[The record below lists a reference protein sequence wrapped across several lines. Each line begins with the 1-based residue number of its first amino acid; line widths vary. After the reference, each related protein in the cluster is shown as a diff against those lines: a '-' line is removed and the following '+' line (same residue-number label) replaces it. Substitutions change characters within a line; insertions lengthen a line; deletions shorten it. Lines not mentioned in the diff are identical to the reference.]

1 VNDPFTA
8 NSPLNAPAGTPRD
21 GGHASLFA
29 TALSQFERG
38 ADLIDLPDDLRSILS
53 QPKNEIIVN
62 FPVKMNDGHYRVF
75 RGYRI
80 QHSNL
85 LGPYKGGV
93 RFHPMVDLDEVK
105 ALASWMTWKSAL
117 CEIPFGGAKGGISFD
132 PKALASDELERV
144 VRRFTHALGSNIG
157 PDHDIP
163 APDLG
168 SNAQSMVWM
177 MDTYANSTGA
187 AERQNVKSIVTGKT
201 LETGGSPGREKA
213 TGQGVV
219 FCLQHWADEVGF
231 DLTGATVSIQGF
243 GNVGSATGRILQVHG
258 AKVVA
263 VADHAAAIADEDGI
277 DAFELTDWVRDH
289 GSVAGF
295 PRAMWIDPDD
305 YWAVPAD
312 VLVPAALE
320 NQVTMDNVA
329 QIQAKV
335 IVEAANGPTTPDA
348 ERALVQRGIEVL
360 PDILVNAGG
369 VVVSYFEW
377 LQNRSAQRWN
387 LDDVDHKLRDTLW
400 RACDAVGYLREELEV
415 ASRRDAA
422 YAVALRRLWVVYE
435 QRGIFP

>member
-1 VNDPFTA
+1 MTNT
-8 NSPLNAPAGTPRD
+8 
-21 GGHASLFA
+21 SLFA
-29 TALSQFERG
+29 TALAQFNRG
-38 ADLIDLPDDLRSILS
+38 ADIIDLSDDLRSILS

-62 FPVKMNDGHYRVF
+62 FPVRMNNGTYRVF

-117 CEIPFGGAKGGISFD
+117 CDIPFGGAKGGISFD
-132 PKALASDELERV
+132 PTALETDELERV
-144 VRRFTHALGSNIG
+144 VRRFTHALGTNIG

-187 AERQNVKSIVTGKT
+187 TESQNVKRIVTGKT

-231 DLTGATVSIQGF
+231 DLSGATVSIQGF

-258 AKVVA
+258 AKLVA
-263 VADHAAAIADEDGI
+263 VADHAGAITDEDGI
-277 DAFELTDWVRDH
+277 DAFELADWVREH
-289 GSVAGF
+289 GSVSGF
-295 PRAMWIDPDD
+295 PNAMWIDDED
-305 YWAVPAD
+305 FWSVPAD
-312 VLVPAALE
+312 LLVPAALE
-320 NQVTMDNVA
+320 NQITAENVGR
-329 QIQAKV
+329 IQARV
-335 IVEAANGPTTPDA
+335 IVEAANGPTTLEA
-348 ERALVQRGIEVL
+348 EKILKQRGIDVL

-377 LQNRSAQRWN
+377 LQNRSAQRWV
-387 LDDVDHKLRDTLW
+387 LEDVDFKLREILW
-400 RACDAVGYLREELEV
+400 KACDEVVDIRSELGIE
-415 ASRRDAA
+415 SRRDAA
-422 YAVALRRLWVVYE
+422 YAVALRRLQVVYQ

>member
-1 VNDPFTA
+1 MTDT
-8 NSPLNAPAGTPRD
+8 GT
-21 GGHASLFA
+21 SLFA
-29 TALSQFERG
+29 TALDQFNRG
-38 ADLIDLPDDLRSILS
+38 ADLIDLPDDLKSILA

-62 FPVKMNDGHYRVF
+62 FPVRMNDGTYRVF

-93 RFHPMVDLDEVK
+93 RFHNMVDLDEVK

-117 CEIPFGGAKGGISFD
+117 CDIPFGGAKGGISFD
-132 PKALASDELERV
+132 PTDLETDELERV

-187 AERQNVKSIVTGKT
+187 TERQNVKRIVTGKT

-231 DLTGATVSIQGF
+231 DLVGATVSIQGF

-258 AKVVA
+258 ARLVA
-263 VADHAAAIADEDGI
+263 VADHGGSITDEDGI
-277 DAFELTDWVRDH
+277 DAFELADWVREH

-295 PRAMWIDPDD
+295 PSAMWIDDED
-305 YWAVPAD
+305 FWSVPAD
-312 VLVPAALE
+312 LLVPAALE
-320 NQVTMDNVA
+320 NQVTA
-329 QIQAKV
+329 EHAGRIQARV
-335 IVEAANGPTTPDA
+335 VVEAANGPTTLEA
-348 ERALVQRGIEVL
+348 EKILAQRGIDVL

-369 VVVSYFEW
+369 VVVSYFKW
-377 LQNRSAQRWN
+377 LQNRSAERWD
-387 LDDVDHKLRDTLW
+387 LEDVDFKLRETLW
-400 RACDAVGYLREELEV
+400 KACDAVVDIRKELEIQ
-415 ASRRDAA
+415 SRRDAA
-422 YAVALRRLWVVYE
+422 YAVALRRLQVVYK

>member
-1 VNDPFTA
+1 MTDST
-8 NSPLNAPAGTPRD
+8 
-21 GGHASLFA
+21 SLFA
-29 TALSQFERG
+29 TALAQFKRG

-53 QPKNEIIVN
+53 QPKNEVIVN
-62 FPVKMNDGHYRVF
+62 FPVRMNDGSYRVF

-93 RFHPMVDLDEVK
+93 RFHSLVDLDEVK

-132 PKALASDELERV
+132 PNTLEADELERV
-144 VRRFTHALGSNIG
+144 VRRFTHALGGNIG

-177 MDTYANSTGA
+177 MDTYANSTGTT
-187 AERQNVKSIVTGKT
+187 ERQNVKRIVTGKT

-231 DLTGATVSIQGF
+231 DLAGATASLQGF
-243 GNVGSATGRILQVHG
+243 GNVGSAAGRILQVHG
-258 AKVVA
+258 TRVVA
-263 VADHAAAIADEDGI
+263 VADHGGAIADEDGI
-277 DAFELTDWVRDH
+277 DAFELTDWVREH

-312 VLVPAALE
+312 LLLPAALE
-320 NQVTMDNVA
+320 NQITVENVH
-329 QIQAKV
+329 QIQARV
-335 IVEAANGPTTPDA
+335 VVEAANGPTSLEA
-348 ERALVQRGIEVL
+348 EQVLADRGIDVL

-369 VVVSYFEW
+369 VIVSYFEW
-377 LQNRSAQRWN
+377 LQNRSAQRWS
-387 LDDVDHKLRDTLW
+387 LEDVDFKLRDTLW
-400 RACDAVGYLREELEV
+400 QACDSVADLRAELEV
-415 ASRRDAA
+415 PSRRDAA
-422 YAVALRRLWVVYE
+422 YAVALRRLQVVYK

>member
-1 VNDPFTA
+1 MTDT
-8 NSPLNAPAGTPRD
+8 GT
-21 GGHASLFA
+21 SLFA
-29 TALSQFERG
+29 TALDQFNRG

-62 FPVKMNDGHYRVF
+62 FPVRMNDGTYRVF

-93 RFHPMVDLDEVK
+93 RFHNMVDLDEVK

-117 CEIPFGGAKGGISFD
+117 CDIPFGGAKGGISFD
-132 PKALASDELERV
+132 PTVLETDELERV

-187 AERQNVKSIVTGKT
+187 TERQNVKRIVTGKT

-231 DLTGATVSIQGF
+231 DLVGATVSIQGF

-258 AKVVA
+258 ARLVA
-263 VADHAAAIADEDGI
+263 VADHGGSITDEDGI
-277 DAFELTDWVRDH
+277 DAFELADWVREH
-289 GSVAGF
+289 SSVAGF
-295 PRAMWIDPDD
+295 PSAMWIDDED
-305 YWAVPAD
+305 FWSVPAD
-312 VLVPAALE
+312 LLVPAALE
-320 NQVTMDNVA
+320 NQVTA
-329 QIQAKV
+329 EHAGRIQARV
-335 IVEAANGPTTPDA
+335 VVEAANGPTTLEA
-348 ERALVQRGIEVL
+348 EKILAQRGIDVL

-369 VVVSYFEW
+369 VIVSYFEW
-377 LQNRSAQRWN
+377 LQNRSAQRWD
-387 LDDVDHKLRDTLW
+387 LEDVDFKLRETLW
-400 RACDAVGYLREELEV
+400 KACDAVVDIRKEMEIQ
-415 ASRRDAA
+415 SRRDAA
-422 YAVALRRLWVVYE
+422 YAVALRRLQVVYK

>member
-1 VNDPFTA
+1 MSET
-8 NSPLNAPAGTPRD
+8 
-21 GGHASLFA
+21 SLFA
-29 TALSQFERG
+29 TALDQFNRG
-38 ADLIDLPDDLRSILS
+38 ADVIDLTNDLRSILS

-62 FPVKMNDGHYRVF
+62 FPVRMNDGSYRVF

-117 CEIPFGGAKGGISFD
+117 CDIPFGGAKGGISFD
-132 PKALASDELERV
+132 PTALETDELERV
-144 VRRFTHALGSNIG
+144 VRRFTHALGTNIG

-187 AERQNVKSIVTGKT
+187 TERQNVKRIVTGKT

-231 DLTGATVSIQGF
+231 DLVGATVSIQGF

-258 AKVVA
+258 ARLVA
-263 VADHAAAIADEDGI
+263 VADHAGTITDEDGI
-277 DAFELTDWVRDH
+277 DAFELADWVREH

-295 PRAMWIDPDD
+295 PGAMWIEDEDF
-305 YWAVPAD
+305 WSVPAD
-312 VLVPAALE
+312 LLIPAALE
-320 NQVTMDNVA
+320 NQITAANA
-329 QIQAKV
+329 GRIQARA
-335 IVEAANGPTTPDA
+335 IVEAANGPTTLEA
-348 ERALVQRGIEVL
+348 EKILEQRGIDVL

-377 LQNRSAQRWN
+377 LQNRSAQRWE
-387 LDDVDHKLRDTLW
+387 LEDVDFKLREILW
-400 RACDAVGYLREELEV
+400 KACDEVADIRSELDI

-422 YAVALRRLWVVYE
+422 YAVALRRLQVVYR

>member
-1 VNDPFTA
+1 MTDTGN
-8 NSPLNAPAGTPRD
+8 
-21 GGHASLFA
+21 SLFA
-29 TALSQFERG
+29 TALDQLNRG
-38 ADLIDLPDDLRSILS
+38 AEIIDLPGDLRSILS

-62 FPVKMNDGHYRVF
+62 FPVLMNDGSYRVF

-105 ALASWMTWKSAL
+105 ALATWMTWKSAL
-117 CEIPFGGAKGGISFD
+117 CDIPFGGAKGGISFD
-132 PKALASDELERV
+132 PTALEADELERV
-144 VRRFTHALGSNIG
+144 VRRFTHALGTNIG

-187 AERQNVKSIVTGKT
+187 TERQNVKRIVTGKT

-231 DLTGATVSIQGF
+231 DLVGATVSIQGF

-258 AKVVA
+258 ARLVA
-263 VADHAAAIADEDGI
+263 VADHAGAITDEDGI
-277 DAFELTDWVRDH
+277 DAFELADWVREH

-295 PRAMWIDPDD
+295 PKAMWIDDED
-305 YWAVPAD
+305 FWSVPAD
-312 VLVPAALE
+312 ILVPAALE
-320 NQVTMDNVA
+320 NQVTAANVGR
-329 QIQAKV
+329 IQARV
-335 IVEAANGPTTPDA
+335 VVEAANGPTTLEA
-348 ERALVQRGIEVL
+348 EKILEQRGIDVL

-377 LQNRSAQRWN
+377 LQNRSAQRWV
-387 LDDVDHKLRDTLW
+387 LEDVDFKLREILW
-400 RACDAVGYLREELEV
+400 KACDEVVDIRSELEI

-422 YAVALRRLWVVYE
+422 YAVALRRLQVVYE

>member
-1 VNDPFTA
+1 MTD
-8 NSPLNAPAGTPRD
+8 AGT
-21 GGHASLFA
+21 SLFA
-29 TALSQFERG
+29 TALDQFNRG

-62 FPVKMNDGHYRVF
+62 FPVRMNDGTYRVF

-93 RFHPMVDLDEVK
+93 RFHNMVDLDEVK

-117 CEIPFGGAKGGISFD
+117 CDIPFGGAKGGISFD
-132 PKALASDELERV
+132 PTVLETDELERV

-187 AERQNVKSIVTGKT
+187 TERQNVKRIVTGKT

-231 DLTGATVSIQGF
+231 DLVGATVSIQGF

-258 AKVVA
+258 ARLVA
-263 VADHAAAIADEDGI
+263 VADHGGSITDEDGI
-277 DAFELTDWVRDH
+277 DAFELADWVREH

-295 PRAMWIDPDD
+295 PSAMWIDDED
-305 YWAVPAD
+305 FWSVPTD
-312 VLVPAALE
+312 LLVPAALE
-320 NQVTMDNVA
+320 NQVTA
-329 QIQAKV
+329 EHAGRIQARV
-335 IVEAANGPTTPDA
+335 VVEAANGPTTLEA
-348 ERALVQRGIEVL
+348 EKILAQRNIDVL

-377 LQNRSAQRWN
+377 LQNRSAQRWD
-387 LDDVDHKLRDTLW
+387 LEDVDFKLREILW
-400 RACDAVGYLREELEV
+400 KACDAVVDIRKELEIQ
-415 ASRRDAA
+415 SRRDAA
-422 YAVALRRLWVVYE
+422 YAVALRRLQVVYK

>member
-1 VNDPFTA
+1 MSDSQT
-8 NSPLNAPAGTPRD
+8 
-21 GGHASLFA
+21 SLFA
-29 TALSQFERG
+29 TALDQFNRG
-38 ADLIDLPDDLRSILS
+38 ADLIDLSDDLRSILS
-53 QPKNEIIVN
+53 QHKNEIIVN
-62 FPVKMNDGHYRVF
+62 FPVRLNDGTYRVF

-117 CEIPFGGAKGGISFD
+117 CDIPFGGAKGGISFD
-132 PKALASDELERV
+132 PDGLEPDELERV
-144 VRRFTHALGSNIG
+144 VRRFTHALGGNIG

-177 MDTYANSTGA
+177 MDTYANSTGVT
-187 AERQNVKSIVTGKT
+187 ERQNVKRIVTGKT

-231 DLTGATVSIQGF
+231 DLAGATVSIQGF
-243 GNVGSATGRILQVHG
+243 GNVGSATARILQVHG
-258 AKVVA
+258 ARVVA
-263 VADHAAAIADEDGI
+263 VSDHAGTVADEDGI
-277 DAFELTDWVRDH
+277 DAFELTDWVSER

-295 PRAMWIDPDD
+295 PGGMWIDTDD
-305 YWAVPAD
+305 FWTVPAD
-312 VLVPAALE
+312 IVVPAALE
-320 NQVTMDNVA
+320 NQITADNA
-329 QIQAKV
+329 GRIQAKV

-348 ERALVQRGIEVL
+348 EKILAQRDIDVL

-377 LQNRSAQRWN
+377 LQNRSAERWD
-387 LDDVDHKLRDTLW
+387 LDDVDFRLRETLW
-400 RACDAVGYLREELEV
+400 KACDAVVDLRAELEV
-415 ASRRDAA
+415 SSRRDAA
-422 YAVALRRLWVVYE
+422 YAVALRRLQVVYG

>member
-1 VNDPFTA
+1 MTDT
-8 NSPLNAPAGTPRD
+8 GT
-21 GGHASLFA
+21 SLFA
-29 TALSQFERG
+29 TALDQFNRG

-62 FPVKMNDGHYRVF
+62 FPVRMNDGTYRVF

-93 RFHPMVDLDEVK
+93 RFHNMVDLDEVK

-117 CEIPFGGAKGGISFD
+117 CDIPFGGAKGGISFD
-132 PKALASDELERV
+132 PTVLETDELERV

-187 AERQNVKSIVTGKT
+187 TERQNVKRIVTGKT

-231 DLTGATVSIQGF
+231 DLVGATVSIQGF

-258 AKVVA
+258 ARLVA
-263 VADHAAAIADEDGI
+263 VADHGGSITDEDGI
-277 DAFELTDWVRDH
+277 DAFELADWVREH

-295 PRAMWIDPDD
+295 PSAMWIDDED
-305 YWAVPAD
+305 FWSVPAD
-312 VLVPAALE
+312 LLVPAALE
-320 NQVTMDNVA
+320 NQVTA
-329 QIQAKV
+329 EHAGRIQARV
-335 IVEAANGPTTPDA
+335 VVEAANGPTTLEA
-348 ERALVQRGIEVL
+348 EKILAQRGIDVL

-377 LQNRSAQRWN
+377 LQNRSAERWD
-387 LDDVDHKLRDTLW
+387 LEDVDFKLREILW
-400 RACDAVGYLREELEV
+400 KACDAVVDIRKELEIQ
-415 ASRRDAA
+415 SRRDAA
-422 YAVALRRLWVVYE
+422 YAVALRRLQVVYK

>member
-1 VNDPFTA
+1 MTDT
-8 NSPLNAPAGTPRD
+8 GT
-21 GGHASLFA
+21 SLFA
-29 TALSQFERG
+29 TALDQFNRG
-38 ADLIDLPDDLRSILS
+38 AEIIGLPDDLRSILS

-62 FPVKMNDGHYRVF
+62 FPVLMNNGTYRVF

-117 CEIPFGGAKGGISFD
+117 CDIPFGGAKGGISFD
-132 PKALASDELERV
+132 PTALEADELERV
-144 VRRFTHALGSNIG
+144 VRRFTHALGTNIG

-187 AERQNVKSIVTGKT
+187 TERQNVKRIVTGKT

-231 DLTGATVSIQGF
+231 DLSGATVSIQGF
-243 GNVGSATGRILQVHG
+243 GNVGSATGKILQVHG
-258 AKVVA
+258 ARLVA
-263 VADHAAAIADEDGI
+263 VADHAGAITDEDGI
-277 DAFELTDWVRDH
+277 DAFELADWVREH

-295 PRAMWIDPDD
+295 PKAMWIDEEDF
-305 YWAVPAD
+305 WSVPAD
-312 VLVPAALE
+312 LLVPAALE
-320 NQVTMDNVA
+320 NQITAANVGR
-329 QIQAKV
+329 IQARV
-335 IVEAANGPTTPDA
+335 VVEAANGPTTLEA
-348 ERALVQRGIEVL
+348 EKILEQRGIEVL

-377 LQNRSAQRWN
+377 LQNRSAQRWD
-387 LDDVDHKLRDTLW
+387 LEDVDFKLREILW
-400 RACDAVGYLREELEV
+400 KACGEVADIRSELKI

-422 YAVALRRLWVVYE
+422 YAVALRRLQVVYQ

>member
-1 VNDPFTA
+1 MTDST
-8 NSPLNAPAGTPRD
+8 
-21 GGHASLFA
+21 SLFA
-29 TALSQFERG
+29 TALAQFKRG

-53 QPKNEIIVN
+53 QPKNEVIVN
-62 FPVKMNDGHYRVF
+62 FPVRMNDGSYRVF

-93 RFHPMVDLDEVK
+93 RFHSLVDLDEVK

-132 PKALASDELERV
+132 PNTLEADELERV
-144 VRRFTHALGSNIG
+144 VRRFTHALGGNIG

-177 MDTYANSTGA
+177 MDTYANSTGTT
-187 AERQNVKSIVTGKT
+187 ERQNVKRIVTGKT

-231 DLTGATVSIQGF
+231 DLVGATASLQGF
-243 GNVGSATGRILQVHG
+243 GNVGSAAGRILQVHG
-258 AKVVA
+258 TRVVA
-263 VADHAAAIADEDGI
+263 VADHGGAIADEDGI
-277 DAFELTDWVRDH
+277 DAFELTDWVREH

-312 VLVPAALE
+312 LLLPAALE
-320 NQVTMDNVA
+320 NQITVENVH
-329 QIQAKV
+329 QIQARV
-335 IVEAANGPTTPDA
+335 VVEAANGPTSLEA
-348 ERALVQRGIEVL
+348 EQVLADRGIDVL

-369 VVVSYFEW
+369 VIVSYFEW
-377 LQNRSAQRWN
+377 LQNRSAQRWS
-387 LDDVDHKLRDTLW
+387 LEDVDFKLRDTLW
-400 RACDAVGYLREELEV
+400 QACDSVADLRAELEV
-415 ASRRDAA
+415 PSRRDAA
-422 YAVALRRLWVVYE
+422 YAVALRRLQVVYK

>member
-1 VNDPFTA
+1 MTNT
-8 NSPLNAPAGTPRD
+8 
-21 GGHASLFA
+21 SLFA
-29 TALSQFERG
+29 TALDQFNRG
-38 ADLIDLPDDLRSILS
+38 ADIIDLSDDLRSILS

-62 FPVKMNDGHYRVF
+62 FPVRMNNGTYRVF

-117 CEIPFGGAKGGISFD
+117 CDIPFGGAKGGISFD
-132 PKALASDELERV
+132 PTALETDELERV
-144 VRRFTHALGSNIG
+144 VRRFTHALGTNIG

-187 AERQNVKSIVTGKT
+187 TESQNVKRIVTGKT

-231 DLTGATVSIQGF
+231 DLSGATVSIQGF

-258 AKVVA
+258 AKLVA
-263 VADHAAAIADEDGI
+263 VADHAGAITDEDGI
-277 DAFELTDWVRDH
+277 DAFELADWVREH
-289 GSVAGF
+289 GSVSGF
-295 PRAMWIDPDD
+295 PNAMWIDDED
-305 YWAVPAD
+305 FWSVPVD
-312 VLVPAALE
+312 LLVPAALE
-320 NQVTMDNVA
+320 NQITAENVGR
-329 QIQAKV
+329 IQARV
-335 IVEAANGPTTPDA
+335 IVEAANGPTTLEA
-348 ERALVQRGIEVL
+348 EKILKQRGIDVL

-377 LQNRSAQRWN
+377 LQNRSAQRWV
-387 LDDVDHKLRDTLW
+387 LEDVDFKLREILW
-400 RACDAVGYLREELEV
+400 KACDEVVNIRSELGIE
-415 ASRRDAA
+415 SRRDAA
-422 YAVALRRLWVVYE
+422 YAVALRRLQVVYQ

>member
-1 VNDPFTA
+1 MTDT
-8 NSPLNAPAGTPRD
+8 GT
-21 GGHASLFA
+21 SLFA
-29 TALSQFERG
+29 TALDQFNRG

-62 FPVKMNDGHYRVF
+62 FPVRMNDGTYRVF

-93 RFHPMVDLDEVK
+93 RFHNMVDLDEVK

-117 CEIPFGGAKGGISFD
+117 CDIPFGGAKGGISFD
-132 PKALASDELERV
+132 PTVLETDELERV

-187 AERQNVKSIVTGKT
+187 TERQNVKRIVTGKT

-231 DLTGATVSIQGF
+231 DLVGATVSIQGF

-258 AKVVA
+258 ARLVA
-263 VADHAAAIADEDGI
+263 VADHGGSITDEDGI
-277 DAFELTDWVRDH
+277 DAFELADWVREH

-295 PRAMWIDPDD
+295 PSAMWIDDED
-305 YWAVPAD
+305 FWSVPAD
-312 VLVPAALE
+312 LLVPAALE
-320 NQVTMDNVA
+320 NQVTA
-329 QIQAKV
+329 EHAARIQARV
-335 IVEAANGPTTPDA
+335 VVEAANGPTTLEA
-348 ERALVQRGIEVL
+348 EKILAQRGIDVL

-377 LQNRSAQRWN
+377 LQNRSAERWD
-387 LDDVDHKLRDTLW
+387 LEDVDFKLRETLW
-400 RACDAVGYLREELEV
+400 KACDAVVDIRKELEIQ
-415 ASRRDAA
+415 SRRDAA
-422 YAVALRRLWVVYE
+422 YAVALRRLQVVYK

>member
-1 VNDPFTA
+1 MTNT
-8 NSPLNAPAGTPRD
+8 
-21 GGHASLFA
+21 SLFA
-29 TALSQFERG
+29 TALDQFNRG
-38 ADLIDLPDDLRSILS
+38 ADIIDLSDDLRSILS

-62 FPVKMNDGHYRVF
+62 FPVRMNNGTYRVF

-117 CEIPFGGAKGGISFD
+117 CDIPFGGAKGGISFD
-132 PKALASDELERV
+132 PTALEADELERV
-144 VRRFTHALGSNIG
+144 VRRFTHALGTNIG

-187 AERQNVKSIVTGKT
+187 TERQNVKRIVTGKT

-231 DLTGATVSIQGF
+231 DLVGATVSIQGF

-258 AKVVA
+258 ARLVA
-263 VADHAAAIADEDGI
+263 VADHAGAITDEDGI
-277 DAFELTDWVRDH
+277 DAFELADWVREH

-295 PRAMWIDPDD
+295 PKAMWIDDED
-305 YWAVPAD
+305 FWSVPAD
-312 VLVPAALE
+312 ILVPAALE
-320 NQVTMDNVA
+320 NQVTAANVGR
-329 QIQAKV
+329 IQARV
-335 IVEAANGPTTPDA
+335 VVEAANGPTTLEA
-348 ERALVQRGIEVL
+348 EKILEQRGIDVL

-377 LQNRSAQRWN
+377 LQNRSAQRWD
-387 LDDVDHKLRDTLW
+387 LEDVDFKLREILW
-400 RACDAVGYLREELEV
+400 KACGEVADIRSELKI

-422 YAVALRRLWVVYE
+422 YAVALRRLQVVYQ

>member
-1 VNDPFTA
+1 MTDT
-8 NSPLNAPAGTPRD
+8 GT
-21 GGHASLFA
+21 SLFA
-29 TALSQFERG
+29 TALDQFNRG
-38 ADLIDLPDDLRSILS
+38 ADLIDLPDDLKSILA

-62 FPVKMNDGHYRVF
+62 FPVRMNDGTYRVF

-93 RFHPMVDLDEVK
+93 RFHNMVDLDEVK

-117 CEIPFGGAKGGISFD
+117 CDIPFGGAKGGISFD
-132 PKALASDELERV
+132 PTVLETDELERV

-187 AERQNVKSIVTGKT
+187 TERQNVKRIVTGKT

-231 DLTGATVSIQGF
+231 DLVGATVSIQGF

-258 AKVVA
+258 ARLVA
-263 VADHAAAIADEDGI
+263 VADHGGSITDEDGI
-277 DAFELTDWVRDH
+277 DAFELADWVREH
-289 GSVAGF
+289 SSVAGF
-295 PRAMWIDPDD
+295 PSAMWIDDED
-305 YWAVPAD
+305 FWSVPAD
-312 VLVPAALE
+312 LLVPAALE
-320 NQVTMDNVA
+320 NQVTA
-329 QIQAKV
+329 EHAGRIQARV
-335 IVEAANGPTTPDA
+335 VVEAANGPTTLEA
-348 ERALVQRGIEVL
+348 EKILAQRGIDVL

-369 VVVSYFEW
+369 VIVSYFEW
-377 LQNRSAQRWN
+377 LQNRSAQRWD
-387 LDDVDHKLRDTLW
+387 LEDVDFKLRETLW
-400 RACDAVGYLREELEV
+400 KACDAVVDIRKELEIQ
-415 ASRRDAA
+415 SRRDAA
-422 YAVALRRLWVVYE
+422 YAVALRRLQVVYK

>member
-1 VNDPFTA
+1 MTDT
-8 NSPLNAPAGTPRD
+8 GT
-21 GGHASLFA
+21 SLFA
-29 TALSQFERG
+29 TALDQFNRG
-38 ADLIDLPDDLRSILS
+38 AEIIGLPDDLRSILS

-62 FPVKMNDGHYRVF
+62 FPVLMNNGTYRVF

-93 RFHPMVDLDEVK
+93 RFHNMVDLDEVK

-117 CEIPFGGAKGGISFD
+117 CDIPFGGAKGGISFD
-132 PKALASDELERV
+132 PTVLETDELERV

-177 MDTYANSTGA
+177 MDTYANSTGST
-187 AERQNVKSIVTGKT
+187 ERQNVKRIVTGKT

-231 DLTGATVSIQGF
+231 DLVGATVSIQGF

-258 AKVVA
+258 ARLVA
-263 VADHAAAIADEDGI
+263 VADHGGSITDEDGI
-277 DAFELTDWVRDH
+277 DAFELADWVREH

-295 PRAMWIDPDD
+295 PSAMWIDDED
-305 YWAVPAD
+305 FWSVPTD
-312 VLVPAALE
+312 LLVPAALE
-320 NQVTMDNVA
+320 NQVTA
-329 QIQAKV
+329 EHAGRIQARV
-335 IVEAANGPTTPDA
+335 VVEAANGPTTLEA
-348 ERALVQRGIEVL
+348 EKILAQRGIDVL

-377 LQNRSAQRWN
+377 LQNRSAQRWD
-387 LDDVDHKLRDTLW
+387 LEDVDFKLRETLW
-400 RACDAVGYLREELEV
+400 KACDAVVDIRKELEIQ
-415 ASRRDAA
+415 SRSEEHTSE
-422 YAVALRRLWVVYE
+422 L
-435 QRGIFP
+435 QSQ

>member
-1 VNDPFTA
+1 MTDT
-8 NSPLNAPAGTPRD
+8 GT
-21 GGHASLFA
+21 SLFA
-29 TALSQFERG
+29 TALDQFNRG

-62 FPVKMNDGHYRVF
+62 FPVRMNDGTYRVF

-93 RFHPMVDLDEVK
+93 RFHNMVDLDEVK

-117 CEIPFGGAKGGISFD
+117 CDIPFGGAKGGISFD
-132 PKALASDELERV
+132 PTVLETDELERV

-177 MDTYANSTGA
+177 MDTYANSTGST
-187 AERQNVKSIVTGKT
+187 ERQNVKRIVTGKT

-231 DLTGATVSIQGF
+231 DLVGATVSIQGF

-258 AKVVA
+258 ARLVA
-263 VADHAAAIADEDGI
+263 VQDHGGSITDEDGI
-277 DAFELTDWVRDH
+277 DAFELADWVREH

-295 PRAMWIDPDD
+295 PSAMWIDDED
-305 YWAVPAD
+305 FWSVPAD
-312 VLVPAALE
+312 LLVPAALE
-320 NQVTMDNVA
+320 NQVTA
-329 QIQAKV
+329 EHAGRIQARV
-335 IVEAANGPTTPDA
+335 VVEAANGPTTLEA
-348 ERALVQRGIEVL
+348 EKILAQRGIDVL

-377 LQNRSAQRWN
+377 LQNRSAQRWD
-387 LDDVDHKLRDTLW
+387 LEDVDFKLRETLW
-400 RACDAVGYLREELEV
+400 KACDAVVDIRKELEIQ
-415 ASRRDAA
+415 SRRDAA
-422 YAVALRRLWVVYE
+422 YAVALRRLQVVYK

>member
-1 VNDPFTA
+1 MSDSQT
-8 NSPLNAPAGTPRD
+8 
-21 GGHASLFA
+21 SLFA
-29 TALSQFERG
+29 TALDQFNRG
-38 ADLIDLPDDLRSILS
+38 ADLVDLSDDLRSILS

-62 FPVKMNDGHYRVF
+62 FPVRLNDGTYRVF

-117 CEIPFGGAKGGISFD
+117 CDIPFGGAKGGISFD
-132 PKALASDELERV
+132 PDGLEPDELERV
-144 VRRFTHALGSNIG
+144 VRRFTHALGGNIG

-177 MDTYANSTGA
+177 MDTYANSTGVT
-187 AERQNVKSIVTGKT
+187 ERQNVKRIVTGKT

-231 DLTGATVSIQGF
+231 DLAGATVSIQGF
-243 GNVGSATGRILQVHG
+243 GNVGSATARILQVHG

-263 VADHAAAIADEDGI
+263 VSDHAGTVADEDGI
-277 DAFELTDWVRDH
+277 DAFELTDWVSER

-295 PRAMWIDPDD
+295 PGGMWIDTDD
-305 YWAVPAD
+305 FWTVPAD
-312 VLVPAALE
+312 IVVPAALE
-320 NQVTMDNVA
+320 NQITADNA
-329 QIQAKV
+329 GRIQAKV
-335 IVEAANGPTTPDA
+335 IVEAANGPTTLDA
-348 ERALVQRGIEVL
+348 EKILAQRDIDVL

-377 LQNRSAQRWN
+377 LQNRSAERWD
-387 LDDVDHKLRDTLW
+387 LDDVDFKLRETLW
-400 RACDAVGYLREELEV
+400 KACDAVVDLRAELEV
-415 ASRRDAA
+415 SSRRDAA
-422 YAVALRRLWVVYE
+422 YAVALRRLQVVYG

>member
-1 VNDPFTA
+1 MTDT
-8 NSPLNAPAGTPRD
+8 GT
-21 GGHASLFA
+21 SLFA
-29 TALSQFERG
+29 TALDQFNRG

-62 FPVKMNDGHYRVF
+62 FPVRMNDGTYRVF

-93 RFHPMVDLDEVK
+93 RFHNMVDLDEVK

-117 CEIPFGGAKGGISFD
+117 CDIPFGGAKGGISFD
-132 PKALASDELERV
+132 PTVLETDELERV

-187 AERQNVKSIVTGKT
+187 TERQSVKRIVTGKT

-231 DLTGATVSIQGF
+231 DLVGATVSIQGF

-258 AKVVA
+258 ARLVA
-263 VADHAAAIADEDGI
+263 VADHGGSITDEDGI
-277 DAFELTDWVRDH
+277 DAFELADWVREH
-289 GSVAGF
+289 SSVAGF
-295 PRAMWIDPDD
+295 PSAMWIDDED
-305 YWAVPAD
+305 FWSVPAD
-312 VLVPAALE
+312 LLVPAALE
-320 NQVTMDNVA
+320 NQVTA
-329 QIQAKV
+329 EHAGRIQARV
-335 IVEAANGPTTPDA
+335 VVEAANGPTTLEA
-348 ERALVQRGIEVL
+348 EKILAQRGIDVL

-377 LQNRSAQRWN
+377 LQNRSAERWD
-387 LDDVDHKLRDTLW
+387 LEDVDFKLRETLW
-400 RACDAVGYLREELEV
+400 KACDAVVDIRKELEIQ
-415 ASRRDAA
+415 SRRDAA
-422 YAVALRRLWVVYE
+422 YAVALRRLQVVYK

>member
-1 VNDPFTA
+1 MTNT
-8 NSPLNAPAGTPRD
+8 
-21 GGHASLFA
+21 SLFA
-29 TALSQFERG
+29 TALAQFNRG
-38 ADLIDLPDDLRSILS
+38 ADIIDLSDDLRSILS

-62 FPVKMNDGHYRVF
+62 FPVRMNNGTYRVF

-117 CEIPFGGAKGGISFD
+117 CDIPFGGAKGGISFD
-132 PKALASDELERV
+132 PTALETDELERV
-144 VRRFTHALGSNIG
+144 VRRFTHALGTNIG

-187 AERQNVKSIVTGKT
+187 TESQNVKRIVTGKT

-231 DLTGATVSIQGF
+231 DLSGATVSIQGF

-258 AKVVA
+258 AKLVA
-263 VADHAAAIADEDGI
+263 VADHAGAITDEDGI
-277 DAFELTDWVRDH
+277 DAFELADWVREH
-289 GSVAGF
+289 GSVSGF
-295 PRAMWIDPDD
+295 PNAMWIDDED
-305 YWAVPAD
+305 FWSVPVD
-312 VLVPAALE
+312 LLVPAALE
-320 NQVTMDNVA
+320 NQITAENVGR
-329 QIQAKV
+329 IQARV
-335 IVEAANGPTTPDA
+335 IVEAANGPTTLEA
-348 ERALVQRGIEVL
+348 EKILKQRGIDVL

-377 LQNRSAQRWN
+377 LQNRSAQRWV
-387 LDDVDHKLRDTLW
+387 LEDVDFKLREILW
-400 RACDAVGYLREELEV
+400 KACDEVVNIRSELGIE
-415 ASRRDAA
+415 SRRDAA
-422 YAVALRRLWVVYE
+422 YAVALRRLQVVYQ

>member
-1 VNDPFTA
+1 MTDTGN
-8 NSPLNAPAGTPRD
+8 
-21 GGHASLFA
+21 SLFA
-29 TALSQFERG
+29 TALDQLNRG
-38 ADLIDLPDDLRSILS
+38 AEIIDLPGDLRLILS

-62 FPVKMNDGHYRVF
+62 FPVLMNDGSYRVF

-117 CEIPFGGAKGGISFD
+117 CDIPFGGAKGGISFD
-132 PKALASDELERV
+132 PTALEADELERV
-144 VRRFTHALGSNIG
+144 VRRFTHALGTNIG

-187 AERQNVKSIVTGKT
+187 TERQNVKRIVTGKT

-231 DLTGATVSIQGF
+231 DLVGATVSIQGF

-258 AKVVA
+258 ARLVA
-263 VADHAAAIADEDGI
+263 VADHAGAITAEDGI
-277 DAFELTDWVRDH
+277 DAFELAHWVREH

-295 PRAMWIDPDD
+295 PKAMWIDDED
-305 YWAVPAD
+305 FWSVPAD
-312 VLVPAALE
+312 ILVPAALE
-320 NQVTMDNVA
+320 NQVTAANVGR
-329 QIQAKV
+329 IQARV
-335 IVEAANGPTTPDA
+335 LVEAANGPTTLEA
-348 ERALVQRGIEVL
+348 EKILEQRGIDVL

-377 LQNRSAQRWN
+377 LQNRSAQRWD
-387 LDDVDHKLRDTLW
+387 LEDVDFKLREILW
-400 RACDAVGYLREELEV
+400 KACDEVVDIRSELEI

-422 YAVALRRLWVVYE
+422 YAVALRRLQVVYE

>member
-1 VNDPFTA
+1 MTD
-8 NSPLNAPAGTPRD
+8 AGT
-21 GGHASLFA
+21 SLFA
-29 TALSQFERG
+29 TALDQFNRG

-62 FPVKMNDGHYRVF
+62 FPVRMNDGTYRVF

-93 RFHPMVDLDEVK
+93 RFHNMVDLDEVK

-117 CEIPFGGAKGGISFD
+117 CDIPFGGAKGGISFD
-132 PKALASDELERV
+132 PTVLETDELERV

-187 AERQNVKSIVTGKT
+187 TERQNVKRIVTGKT

-231 DLTGATVSIQGF
+231 DLVGATVSIQGF

-258 AKVVA
+258 ARLVA
-263 VADHAAAIADEDGI
+263 VADHGGSITDEDGI
-277 DAFELTDWVRDH
+277 DAFELADWVREH

-295 PRAMWIDPDD
+295 PSAMWIDDED
-305 YWAVPAD
+305 FWSVPTD
-312 VLVPAALE
+312 LLVPAALE
-320 NQVTMDNVA
+320 NQVTA
-329 QIQAKV
+329 EHAGRIQARV
-335 IVEAANGPTTPDA
+335 VVEAANGPTTLEA
-348 ERALVQRGIEVL
+348 EKILAQRGIDVL

-377 LQNRSAQRWN
+377 LQNRSAQRWD
-387 LDDVDHKLRDTLW
+387 LEDVDFKLRETLW
-400 RACDAVGYLREELEV
+400 KACDAVVDIRKELEIQ
-415 ASRRDAA
+415 SRRDAA
-422 YAVALRRLWVVYE
+422 YAVALRRLQVVYK

>member
-1 VNDPFTA
+1 MTDT
-8 NSPLNAPAGTPRD
+8 GT
-21 GGHASLFA
+21 SLFA
-29 TALSQFERG
+29 TALDQFNRG

-62 FPVKMNDGHYRVF
+62 FPVRMNDGTYRVF

-93 RFHPMVDLDEVK
+93 RFHNMVDLDEVK

-117 CEIPFGGAKGGISFD
+117 CDIPFGGAKGGISFD
-132 PKALASDELERV
+132 PTVLETDELERV

-187 AERQNVKSIVTGKT
+187 TERQNVKRIVTGKT

-231 DLTGATVSIQGF
+231 DLVGATVSIQGF

-258 AKVVA
+258 ARLVA
-263 VADHAAAIADEDGI
+263 VADHGGSITDEDGI
-277 DAFELTDWVRDH
+277 DAFELADWVREH

-295 PRAMWIDPDD
+295 PSAMWIDDED
-305 YWAVPAD
+305 FWSVPTD
-312 VLVPAALE
+312 LLVPAALE
-320 NQVTMDNVA
+320 NQVTA
-329 QIQAKV
+329 EHAGRIQARV
-335 IVEAANGPTTPDA
+335 VVEAANGPTTLEA
-348 ERALVQRGIEVL
+348 EKILAQRGIDVL

-377 LQNRSAQRWN
+377 LQNRSAQRWG
-387 LDDVDHKLRDTLW
+387 LEDVDFKLRETLW
-400 RACDAVGYLREELEV
+400 KACDAVVDIRKELEIQ
-415 ASRRDAA
+415 SRRDAA
-422 YAVALRRLWVVYE
+422 YAVALRRLQVVYK

>member
-1 VNDPFTA
+1 MTNT
-8 NSPLNAPAGTPRD
+8 
-21 GGHASLFA
+21 SLFA
-29 TALSQFERG
+29 TALDQFNRG
-38 ADLIDLPDDLRSILS
+38 ADIIDLSDDLRSILS

-62 FPVKMNDGHYRVF
+62 FPVRMNNGNYRVF

-117 CEIPFGGAKGGISFD
+117 CDIPFGGAKGGISFD
-132 PKALASDELERV
+132 PTALETDELERV
-144 VRRFTHALGSNIG
+144 VRRFTHALGTNIG

-187 AERQNVKSIVTGKT
+187 TESQNVKRIVTGKT

-231 DLTGATVSIQGF
+231 DLSGATVSIQGF

-258 AKVVA
+258 AKLVA
-263 VADHAAAIADEDGI
+263 VADHAGAITDEDGI
-277 DAFELTDWVRDH
+277 DAFELADWVREH
-289 GSVAGF
+289 GSVSGF
-295 PRAMWIDPDD
+295 PNAMWIDDED
-305 YWAVPAD
+305 FWSVPAD
-312 VLVPAALE
+312 LLVPAALE
-320 NQVTMDNVA
+320 NQITAENVGR
-329 QIQAKV
+329 IQARV
-335 IVEAANGPTTPDA
+335 IVEAANGPTTLEA
-348 ERALVQRGIEVL
+348 EKILKQRGIDVL

-377 LQNRSAQRWN
+377 LQNRSAQRWV
-387 LDDVDHKLRDTLW
+387 LEDVDFKLREILW
-400 RACDAVGYLREELEV
+400 KACDEV
-415 ASRRDAA
+415 VDIRSKLGIESRRDAA
-422 YAVALRRLWVVYE
+422 YAVALRRLQVVYQ

>member
-1 VNDPFTA
+1 MTDT
-8 NSPLNAPAGTPRD
+8 GT
-21 GGHASLFA
+21 SLFA
-29 TALSQFERG
+29 TALDQFNRG
-38 ADLIDLPDDLRSILS
+38 ADLIDLPDDLKSILA

-62 FPVKMNDGHYRVF
+62 FPVRMNDGTYRVF

-93 RFHPMVDLDEVK
+93 RFHNMVDLDEVK

-117 CEIPFGGAKGGISFD
+117 CDIPFGGAKGGISFD
-132 PKALASDELERV
+132 PTVLETDELERV

-187 AERQNVKSIVTGKT
+187 TERQNVKRIVTGKT

-231 DLTGATVSIQGF
+231 DLVGATVSIQGF

-258 AKVVA
+258 ARLVA
-263 VADHAAAIADEDGI
+263 VQDHGGSITDEDGI
-277 DAFELTDWVRDH
+277 DAFELADWVREH
-289 GSVAGF
+289 SSVAGF
-295 PRAMWIDPDD
+295 PSAMWIDDED
-305 YWAVPAD
+305 FWSVPAD
-312 VLVPAALE
+312 LLVPAALE
-320 NQVTMDNVA
+320 NQVTA
-329 QIQAKV
+329 EHAGRIQARV
-335 IVEAANGPTTPDA
+335 VVEAANGPTTLEA
-348 ERALVQRGIEVL
+348 EKILAQRGIDVL

-369 VVVSYFEW
+369 VIVSYFEW
-377 LQNRSAQRWN
+377 LQNRSAQRWD
-387 LDDVDHKLRDTLW
+387 LEDVDFKLRETLW
-400 RACDAVGYLREELEV
+400 KACDAVVDIRKELEIQ
-415 ASRRDAA
+415 SRRDAA
-422 YAVALRRLWVVYE
+422 YAVALRRLQVVYK

>member
-1 VNDPFTA
+1 MTDT
-8 NSPLNAPAGTPRD
+8 GT
-21 GGHASLFA
+21 SLFA
-29 TALSQFERG
+29 TALDQFNRG

-62 FPVKMNDGHYRVF
+62 FPVRMNDGTYRVF

-93 RFHPMVDLDEVK
+93 RFHNMVDLDEVK

-117 CEIPFGGAKGGISFD
+117 CDIPFGGAKGGISFD
-132 PKALASDELERV
+132 PTVLETDELERV

-187 AERQNVKSIVTGKT
+187 TERQNVKRIVTGKT

-231 DLTGATVSIQGF
+231 DLVGATVSIQGF

-258 AKVVA
+258 ARLVA
-263 VADHAAAIADEDGI
+263 VQDHGGSITDEDGI
-277 DAFELTDWVRDH
+277 DAFELADWVREH

-295 PRAMWIDPDD
+295 PSAMWIDDED
-305 YWAVPAD
+305 FWSVPTD
-312 VLVPAALE
+312 LLVPAALE
-320 NQVTMDNVA
+320 NQVTA
-329 QIQAKV
+329 EHAGRIQARV
-335 IVEAANGPTTPDA
+335 VVEAANGPTTLEA
-348 ERALVQRGIEVL
+348 EKILAQRGIDVL

-377 LQNRSAQRWN
+377 LQNRSAQRWD
-387 LDDVDHKLRDTLW
+387 LEDVDFKLRETLW
-400 RACDAVGYLREELEV
+400 KACDAVVDIRKELEIQ
-415 ASRRDAA
+415 SRRDAA
-422 YAVALRRLWVVYE
+422 YAVALRRLQVVYK

>member
-1 VNDPFTA
+1 MTD
-8 NSPLNAPAGTPRD
+8 AGT
-21 GGHASLFA
+21 SLFA
-29 TALSQFERG
+29 TALDQFNRG

-62 FPVKMNDGHYRVF
+62 FPVRMNDGTYRVF

-93 RFHPMVDLDEVK
+93 RFHNMVDLDEVK

-117 CEIPFGGAKGGISFD
+117 CDIPFGGAKGGISFD
-132 PKALASDELERV
+132 PTVLETDELERV

-187 AERQNVKSIVTGKT
+187 TERQNVKRIVTGKT

-231 DLTGATVSIQGF
+231 DLVGATVSIQGF

-258 AKVVA
+258 ARLVA
-263 VADHAAAIADEDGI
+263 VADHGGSITDEDGI
-277 DAFELTDWVRDH
+277 DAFELADWVQEH

-295 PRAMWIDPDD
+295 PSAMWIDDED
-305 YWAVPAD
+305 FWSVPTD
-312 VLVPAALE
+312 LLVPAALE
-320 NQVTMDNVA
+320 NQVTA
-329 QIQAKV
+329 EHAGRIQARV
-335 IVEAANGPTTPDA
+335 VVEAANGPTTLEA
-348 ERALVQRGIEVL
+348 EKILAQRNIDVL

-377 LQNRSAQRWN
+377 LQNRSAQRWD
-387 LDDVDHKLRDTLW
+387 LEDVDFKLREILW
-400 RACDAVGYLREELEV
+400 KACDAVVDIRKELEIQ
-415 ASRRDAA
+415 SRRDAA
-422 YAVALRRLWVVYE
+422 YAVALRRLQVVYK

>member
-1 VNDPFTA
+1 MTDT
-8 NSPLNAPAGTPRD
+8 T
-21 GGHASLFA
+21 SLFA
-29 TALSQFERG
+29 TALAQFKRG
-38 ADLIDLPDDLRSILS
+38 ADLIDLPADLRSILS
-53 QPKNEIIVN
+53 QPKNEVIVN
-62 FPVKMNDGHYRVF
+62 FPVRMNDGSYRVF

-93 RFHPMVDLDEVK
+93 RFHSLVDLDEVK

-132 PKALASDELERV
+132 PNTLEVDELERV
-144 VRRFTHALGSNIG
+144 VRRFTHALGENIG

-187 AERQNVKSIVTGKT
+187 TERQNVKRIVTGKT

-231 DLTGATVSIQGF
+231 DLAGATASLQGF
-243 GNVGSATGRILQVHG
+243 GNVGSAAGRILQVHG
-258 AKVVA
+258 VRMVA
-263 VADHAAAIADEDGI
+263 VADHGGAIADEDGI
-277 DAFELTDWVRDH
+277 DAFELTDWVGEH

-305 YWAVPAD
+305 YWAVPTD
-312 VLVPAALE
+312 LLLPAALE
-320 NQVTMDNVA
+320 NQITIENVH
-329 QIQAKV
+329 QIQARV
-335 IVEAANGPTTPDA
+335 VVEAANGPTSLEA
-348 ERALVQRGIEVL
+348 EQVLADRGIDVL

-369 VVVSYFEW
+369 VIVSYFEW
-377 LQNRSAQRWN
+377 LQNRSAQRWS
-387 LDDVDHKLRDTLW
+387 LEDVDFKLRDTLW
-400 RACDAVGYLREELEV
+400 QACDAVADLRAELE
-415 ASRRDAA
+415 APSRRDAA
-422 YAVALRRLWVVYE
+422 YAVALRRLQVVYQ

>member
-1 VNDPFTA
+1 MTDT
-8 NSPLNAPAGTPRD
+8 GT
-21 GGHASLFA
+21 SLFA
-29 TALSQFERG
+29 TALDQFNRG

-62 FPVKMNDGHYRVF
+62 FPVRMNDGTYRVF

-93 RFHPMVDLDEVK
+93 RFHNMVDLDEVK

-117 CEIPFGGAKGGISFD
+117 CDIPFGGAKGGISFD
-132 PKALASDELERV
+132 PTVLETDELERV

-177 MDTYANSTGA
+177 MDTYANSTGST
-187 AERQNVKSIVTGKT
+187 ERQNVKRIVTGKT

-231 DLTGATVSIQGF
+231 DLVGATVSIQGF

-258 AKVVA
+258 ARLVA
-263 VADHAAAIADEDGI
+263 VQDHGGSITDEDGI
-277 DAFELTDWVRDH
+277 DAFELADWVREH

-295 PRAMWIDPDD
+295 PSAMWIDDED
-305 YWAVPAD
+305 FWSVPTD
-312 VLVPAALE
+312 LLVPAALE
-320 NQVTMDNVA
+320 NQVTA
-329 QIQAKV
+329 EHAGRIQARV
-335 IVEAANGPTTPDA
+335 VVEAANGPTTLEA
-348 ERALVQRGIEVL
+348 EKILAQRGIDVL

-377 LQNRSAQRWN
+377 LQNRSAQRWD
-387 LDDVDHKLRDTLW
+387 LEDVDFKLRETLW
-400 RACDAVGYLREELEV
+400 KACDAVVDIRKELEIQ
-415 ASRRDAA
+415 SRRDAA
-422 YAVALRRLWVVYE
+422 YAVALRRLQVVYK

>member
-1 VNDPFTA
+1 MTA
-8 NSPLNAPAGTPRD
+8 ST
-21 GGHASLFA
+21 SLFA
-29 TALSQFERG
+29 TALAQFKRG

-53 QPKNEIIVN
+53 QPKNEVIVN
-62 FPVKMNDGHYRVF
+62 FPVRMNDGSYRVF

-93 RFHPMVDLDEVK
+93 RFHSLVDLDEVK

-132 PKALASDELERV
+132 PNTLEADELERV
-144 VRRFTHALGSNIG
+144 VRRFTHALGGNIG

-177 MDTYANSTGA
+177 MDTYANSTGTT
-187 AERQNVKSIVTGKT
+187 ERQNVKRIVTGKT

-231 DLTGATVSIQGF
+231 DLAGATASLQGF
-243 GNVGSATGRILQVHG
+243 GNVGSAAGRILQVHG
-258 AKVVA
+258 ARVVA
-263 VADHAAAIADEDGI
+263 VADHGGAIADEDGI
-277 DAFELTDWVRDH
+277 DAFELTDWVREH

-312 VLVPAALE
+312 LLLPAALE
-320 NQVTMDNVA
+320 NQITVENVH
-329 QIQAKV
+329 QIQARV
-335 IVEAANGPTTPDA
+335 VVEAANGPTSLEA
-348 ERALVQRGIEVL
+348 EQVLADRGIDVL

-369 VVVSYFEW
+369 VIVSYFEW
-377 LQNRSAQRWN
+377 LQNRSAQRWS
-387 LDDVDHKLRDTLW
+387 LEDVDFKLRDTLW
-400 RACDAVGYLREELEV
+400 QACDSVADLRAELEV
-415 ASRRDAA
+415 PSRRDAA
-422 YAVALRRLWVVYE
+422 YAVALRRLQVVYK

>member
-1 VNDPFTA
+1 MTDST
-8 NSPLNAPAGTPRD
+8 
-21 GGHASLFA
+21 SLFA
-29 TALSQFERG
+29 TALAQFERG
-38 ADLIDLPDDLRSILS
+38 ADLISLPDDLRSILS
-53 QPKNEIIVN
+53 QPKNEVIVN
-62 FPVKMNDGHYRVF
+62 FPVRMNDGSYRVF

-93 RFHPMVDLDEVK
+93 RFHPLVDLDEVK

-132 PKALASDELERV
+132 PNTLEADELERV
-144 VRRFTHALGSNIG
+144 VRRFTHALGGNIG

-168 SNAQSMVWM
+168 SNAQAMVWM

-187 AERQNVKSIVTGKT
+187 TERQNVKRIVTGKT

-231 DLTGATVSIQGF
+231 DLVGATASLQGF
-243 GNVGSATGRILQVHG
+243 GNVGSAAGRILQVHG
-258 AKVVA
+258 ARVVA
-263 VADHAAAIADEDGI
+263 VADHGGAIADEDGI
-277 DAFELTDWVRDH
+277 DAFELTDWVREH

-312 VLVPAALE
+312 LLLPAALE
-320 NQVTMDNVA
+320 NQITVENVH
-329 QIQAKV
+329 QIQARV
-335 IVEAANGPTTPDA
+335 VVEAANGPTSLEA
-348 ERALVQRGIEVL
+348 EQILADRGIDVL

-369 VVVSYFEW
+369 VIVSYFEW
-377 LQNRSAQRWN
+377 LQNRSAQRWS
-387 LDDVDHKLRDTLW
+387 LEDVDFKLRDTLW
-400 RACDAVGYLREELEV
+400 QACDSVAALRAELEV
-415 ASRRDAA
+415 PSRRDAA
-422 YAVALRRLWVVYE
+422 YAVALRRLQVVYK

>member
-1 VNDPFTA
+1 MTDTGN
-8 NSPLNAPAGTPRD
+8 
-21 GGHASLFA
+21 SLFA
-29 TALSQFERG
+29 TALDQFNRG
-38 ADLIDLPDDLRSILS
+38 AEIIDLPDDLRSILS

-62 FPVKMNDGHYRVF
+62 FPVLMNDGSYRVF

-117 CEIPFGGAKGGISFD
+117 CDIPFGGAKGGISFD
-132 PKALASDELERV
+132 PTALEADELERV
-144 VRRFTHALGSNIG
+144 VRRFTHALGTNIG

-187 AERQNVKSIVTGKT
+187 TERQNVKRIVTGKT

-231 DLTGATVSIQGF
+231 DLVGATVSIQGF

-258 AKVVA
+258 ARLVA
-263 VADHAAAIADEDGI
+263 VADHAGAITDEDGI
-277 DAFELTDWVRDH
+277 DAFELADWVREH

-295 PRAMWIDPDD
+295 PKAMWIDDED
-305 YWAVPAD
+305 FWSVPAD
-312 VLVPAALE
+312 ILVPAALE
-320 NQVTMDNVA
+320 NQVTAANVGR
-329 QIQAKV
+329 IQARV
-335 IVEAANGPTTPDA
+335 VVEAANGPTTLEA
-348 ERALVQRGIEVL
+348 EKILDQRGIDVL

-377 LQNRSAQRWN
+377 LQNRSAQRWD
-387 LDDVDHKLRDTLW
+387 LEDVDFKLREILW
-400 RACDAVGYLREELEV
+400 KACDEVVDIRSELEI

-422 YAVALRRLWVVYE
+422 YAVALRRLQVVYE